1 MFVISTIAFKRP
13 RATLA
18 GLSSTIVAAFV
29 TSVIRNLPVSLRFS
43 VIVDPAFDV
52 ADHEL
57 PAALAEL
64 LLCP

>member
-1 MFVISTIAFKRP
+1 MIAFTRP

-18 GLSSTIVAAFV
+18 GLLSTIVAAFV
-29 TSVIRNLPVSLRFS
+29 TSVSRNLPVGLRFS
-43 VIVDPAFDV
+43 FIVDPAAAFGV

-57 PAALAEL
+57 PAVLAEL